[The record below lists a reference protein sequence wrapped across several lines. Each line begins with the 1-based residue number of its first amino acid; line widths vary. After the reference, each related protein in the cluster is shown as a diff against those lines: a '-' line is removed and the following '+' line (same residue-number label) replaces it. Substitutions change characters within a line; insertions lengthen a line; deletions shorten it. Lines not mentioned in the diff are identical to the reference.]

1 MILSNLT
8 KIYSKN
14 NENVKALD
22 NISLEFSKVGC
33 YFILGK
39 SGSGKTTLLH
49 LIGGLIEPTSGLII
63 RDHIN
68 NEQKL
73 SQEVG
78 IVFQDYNLFEHMSV
92 YENLMIQLKING
104 FSKVENESII
114 KSTLAKFG
122 MDDFIHRVV
131 RNLSGGEKQRIA
143 IIRGI
148 LHQPNILLVDE
159 PTGNLDAEN
168 ALLVNQLIKEISKQI
183 LVIYVTHDIKTAH
196 DYGTDIITLSSG
208 KLESVTKLELY
219 EGNIVNYKIGKRI
232 TDKSFVR
239 RRFMLR
245 FLNLHKLRLIFT
257 IIPFLISTL
266 LFCIVFSL
274 WQYQSARVQSK
285 YIDTYEIKQYT
296 LYEERSYFNIFNT
309 EYQQTIKKG
318 EMFHQKIDSL
328 FDDNQTYVRLNHQ
341 VLQLVNEQ
349 VQMDFYKDVTKL
361 NELLDLDLMVPLNLN
376 EIIISD
382 YLALK
387 NQITVGMSL
396 SYQGITLTVVG
407 IFDTDF
413 ESNNYIA
420 KKQFGNLDLF
430 DYDKEKNDYLKVVS
444 SFETYLNIY
453 DLKNSIN
460 VPGLYLSDQMT
471 LMNQLNSRQELFKLD
486 ENDSILYGRLPLLS
500 NEVVINESYAIELG
514 ILSGNVFTSKNYD
527 LINYKDHTYNE
538 TYQSYLNLFDYLG
551 NKVEVVGVNNQIGH
565 GLYVI
570 DEIYDLV
577 KSNFNNHY
585 AYDELGLVKLN
596 LLSES
601 DINNLEQQGI
611 RIDEPGINLIDQFA
625 SFMSVYEFIV
635 VVLISLLLIITV
647 FMISSL
653 FMNIFI
659 TAKKDIGILLSLGLS
674 KTDIQKIFLG
684 NALVISLITLVT
696 LIITY
701 LVSVLGIN
709 EYAKM
714 MFTLRYIEI
723 YLFDNV
729 SFMVSGLM
737 IFVVSL
743 LSSLSIVYKIRKQNS
758 IELIK
763 ID

>member
-1 MILSNLT
+1 MILSNIT
-8 KIYSKN
+8 KVYSKK
-14 NENVKALD
+14 NEYVKALD
-22 NISLEFSKVGC
+22 NINLEFPKVGC

-63 RDHIN
+63 RDQMHS
-68 NEQKL
+68 EQKL

-92 YENLMIQLKING
+92 YENLMIQLKLNG
-104 FSKVENESII
+104 FSKVENETKI
-114 KSTLAKFG
+114 KSTLAQFG

-148 LHQPNILLVDE
+148 LHQPSILLVDE
-159 PTGNLDAEN
+159 PTGNLDTEN
-168 ALLVNQLIKEISKQI
+168 ALLVNELIKEISKKI
-183 LVIYVTHDIKTAH
+183 LVIYVTHDIKTAY

-208 KLESVTKLELY
+208 KVESITKVEFTNNY
-219 EGNIVNYKIGKRI
+219 EIDYKKSKHV
-232 TDKSFVR
+232 TDKGYVR
-239 RRFMLR
+239 SRFMFR

-266 LFCIVFSL
+266 LFCIIFSL
-274 WQYQSARVQSK
+274 WQYQSAKVQSE
-285 YIDTYEIKQYT
+285 YIDTYDIKQYS
-296 LYEERSYFNIFNT
+296 LYENRSYFNIFNT
-309 EYQQTIKKG
+309 EYEQTIKKG
-318 EMFHQKIDSL
+318 EKFHQKIESS
-328 FDDNQTYVRLNHQ
+328 FDGNQTYVRLNHQ
-341 VLQLVNEQ
+341 MIQLVNEQ
-349 VQMDFYKDVTKL
+349 VQIDFYKDVTIL
-361 NELLDLDLMVPLNLN
+361 NELLDLELTELLNQN

-382 YLALK
+382 YLSLK
-387 NQITVGMSL
+387 NQISVGSSL
-396 SYQGITLTVVG
+396 SYQGINLTVVG

-444 SFETYLNIY
+444 SFDTYINIY
-453 DLKNSIN
+453 NLKDFIN
-460 VPGLYLSDQMT
+460 IPGLYLSDQMT
-471 LMNQLNSRQELFKLD
+471 LMNQLDSRQELFKSD
-486 ENDSILYGRLPLLS
+486 ENHPLLYGRLPLFS
-500 NEVVINESYAIELG
+500 NEVVVNEAYAIELG
-514 ILSGNVFTSKNYD
+514 LLSDNVFTQKDYD
-527 LINYKDHTYNE
+527 LINYKDDRYNE
-538 TYQSYLNLFDYLG
+538 TYQSYINLFDYLG
-551 NKVEVVGVNNQIGH
+551 DKVKVVGVNSQIGH

-570 DEIYDLV
+570 DVTYDLV
-577 KSNFNNHY
+577 KSKFINHY
-585 AYDELGLVKLN
+585 AYDELGLIKLD
-596 LLSES
+596 LLNEF
-601 DINNLEQQGI
+601 DINNFESKGI

-625 SFMSVYEFIV
+625 SFMRVYEFIV
-635 VVLISLLLIITV
+635 VVLISLLLIITI

-674 KTDIQKIFLG
+674 KTDIQMIFLSD
-684 NALVISLITLVT
+684 ALVISLVTFITL
-696 LIITY
+696 LITY
-701 LVSVLGIN
+701 LLSILGIN

-714 MFTLRYIEI
+714 IFTLRYIEI
-723 YLFDNV
+723 YLFDFV
-729 SFMVSGLM
+729 SFIVSGLM

-743 LSSLSIVYKIRKQNS
+743 ISSLGIVYKIRRQNP

-763 ID
+763 IE